1 MNEIAISKYIGL
13 AIRAG
18 SVVYGLDNIK
28 KSARNINVIIYCH
41 TASTNLEKSLL
52 RLSENSKIKIIKL
65 MENSLDNLIRT
76 TNFKAIGVTNT
87 HLAEQIILLK

>member
-1 MNEIAISKYIGL
+1 MDEIAISKYIGL

-28 KSARNINVIIYCH
+28 KCAKSAKVIIYCH

-52 RLSENSKIKIIKL
+52 RLSENSKINIIKL
-65 MENSLDNLIRT
+65 TEE
-76 TNFKAIGVTNT
+76 
-87 HLAEQIILLK
+87 H